1 MHWISAWL
9 CNRRDP
15 PFLPA
20 ASLELNF
27 ELWGFRLLKRMS
39 AGSPGYCQMTLPTAS
54 NPEALE
60 AGLDPYRKPT
70 GAKNNTQGTNRLL
83 QASIHTTMYRG
94 TLSFREARLES
105 LGVQSSVSPDLMGPI
120 RSGA

>member
-1 MHWISAWL
+1 
-9 CNRRDP
+9 
-15 PFLPA
+15 
-20 ASLELNF
+20 
-27 ELWGFRLLKRMS
+27 
-39 AGSPGYCQMTLPTAS
+39 MTLPTAS

-83 QASIHTTMYRG
+83 QASIHATVYRG
-94 TLSFREARLES
+94 TLSLREARLES

-120 RSGA
+120 RSGT

>member
-9 CNRRDP
+9 CNKRDP

-20 ASLELNF
+20 ASLELNL
-27 ELWGFRLLKRMS
+27 ELWGFRLQKRMS
-39 AGSPGYCQMTLPTAS
+39 AGSPGHCQMTLPTAS

-70 GAKNNTQGTNRLL
+70 GAKNNMQGTNRLL
-83 QASIHTTMYRG
+83 QASVHATMYRG

-105 LGVQSSVSPDLMGPI
+105 LGVQSSVSPDLMGPTG
-120 RSGA
+120 SGA